1 MATTR
6 GKSMTETPT
15 REETWALVKETTQ
28 SESLRKH
35 MLAVEAAMRAYAR
48 YFGEDETLWGVVGL
62 LHDFDYEQHP
72 TLDDHPRLGA
82 PILRE
87 RGWPEDI
94 IRAILSH
101 GLYDG
106 APARESRMEK
116 ALYAVD
122 ELTGLITAVALVRPS
137 KDIRDVKVKSVRKK
151 WKDRRFAAAV
161 NREEI
166 AQGASDLG
174 VELNEHI
181 RIVLQAM
188 QGVAP
193 ELGLVGKGDVAT

>member
-1 MATTR
+1 MA
-6 GKSMTETPT
+6 KIPS
-15 REETWALVKETTQ
+15 REETWKLVKETTQ

-48 YFGEDETLWGVVGL
+48 HFGEDEMLWGIVGL

-101 GLYDG
+101 GNYDG
-106 APARESRMEK
+106 VPARESLMEK

-137 KDIRDVKVKSVRKK
+137 KSIQDVKVKSVRKK
-151 WKDRRFAAAV
+151 WKDHRFAAAV

-166 AQGASDLG
+166 AQGAADLG
-174 VELNEHI
+174 IELNEHI

-188 QGVAP
+188 QGIAP
-193 ELGLVGKGDVAT
+193 ELGLAGQGDIAT